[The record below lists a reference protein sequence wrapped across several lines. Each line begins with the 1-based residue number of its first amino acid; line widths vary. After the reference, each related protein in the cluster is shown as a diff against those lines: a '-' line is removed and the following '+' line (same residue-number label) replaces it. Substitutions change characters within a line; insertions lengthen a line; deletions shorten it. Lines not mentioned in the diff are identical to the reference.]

1 LYRVTQTTEDR
12 VCVRR
17 GRVVRCCV
25 CWQSAA
31 CMPSMT
37 HRCALCARLWAR
49 RARRSPGI
57 HPLTRAAPHPRWDA
71 TTATPSRSEP
81 SSISIT
87 PHLGLSQCH
96 AHLDPSARRAQARAP
111 RNADHTPH
119 NPWPRWHTRRRP
131 RLHGTSPRAEVKWQ
145 LCAPH
150 HTNGALESQP
160 GKQSPPN
167 DHSKCSMELLRCRSA
182 Q

>member
-1 LYRVTQTTEDR
+1 VTTPPAWLHTDAPHARATKRRAHRPHCCTGSHRRQIDR

-81 SSISIT
+81 SSITHQHHPTSRSQPVPRT
-87 PHLGLSQCH
+87 PRPVGATSTST
-96 AHLDPSARRAQARAP
+96 SAKK
-111 RNADHTPH
+111 
-119 NPWPRWHTRRRP
+119 RRP
-131 RLHGTSPRAEVKWQ
+131 HAT
-145 LCAPH
+145 
-150 HTNGALESQP
+150 QP
-160 GKQSPPN
+160 LATLA
-167 DHSKCSMELLRCRSA
+167 HA
-182 Q
+182 QTPTTARHEPSS